1 MYRIT
6 FVRLGTFYK
15 RNYPYGY
22 LGRNPDRGFFTKE
35 FNTIDAAVKFTFEV
49 PNNIYIKSLDNFSKE
64 EKIIFNKKRLALWR
78 KQSSF

>member
-35 FNTIDAAVKFTFEV
+35 FDTIEEAVRFTLKLPVNVYTREFE
-49 PNNIYIKSLDNFSKE
+49 NFSKTDR
-64 EKIIFNKKRLALWR
+64 IVFNKKYFSCWR
-78 KQSSF
+78 KQNRP

>member
-15 RNYPYGY
+15 RGYPYGY
-22 LGRNPDRGFFTKE
+22 LGRNPDRGFFSKD
-35 FNTIDAAVKFTFEV
+35 FDTIEEAVKFTMKLP
-49 PNNIYIKSLDNFSKE
+49 PNVYIKELQNFSKTE
-64 EKIIFNKKRLALWR
+64 RIIFNKKRLALWR

>member
-6 FVRLGTFYK
+6 FIRYGTFK
-15 RNYPYGY
+15 NCWPYGY
-22 LGRNPDRGFFTKE
+22 LGKHPNRGFFTKE
-35 FNTIDAAVKFTFEV
+35 FNTIEEAVKFTFEV

-64 EKIIFNKKRLALWR
+64 ERIIFNKKRLALWR

>member
-22 LGRNPDRGFFTKE
+22 LGRNPDRGFFSKD
-35 FNTIDAAVKFTFEV
+35 FDTIEEAVKFTLKL
-49 PNNIYIKSLDNFSKE
+49 PNNVYIKELQNFSKTE
-64 EKIIFNKKRLALWR
+64 RIIFNKKRLALWR

>member
-6 FVRLGTFYK
+6 FFRLGTFCK
-15 RNYPYGY
+15 RSYPYGY

-35 FNTIDAAVKFTFEV
+35 FNTIEEAVKFTMEL
-49 PNNIYIKSLDNFSKE
+49 PNNVYIKELQNFSKTE
-64 EKIIFNKKRLALWR
+64 RIIFNKKRLALWR